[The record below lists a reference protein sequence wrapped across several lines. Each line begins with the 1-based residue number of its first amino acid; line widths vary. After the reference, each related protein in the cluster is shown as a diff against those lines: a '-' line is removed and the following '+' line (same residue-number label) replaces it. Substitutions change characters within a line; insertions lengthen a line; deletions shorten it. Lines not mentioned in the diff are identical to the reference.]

1 MNWARLNSE
10 APNSK
15 TLYGLISPLE
25 VGPFLTVSM
34 IAFDK
39 CPQLLDD
46 GQLSVAI
53 MGLEEEQSETSLAGI
68 CA

>member
-39 CPQLLDD
+39 CPQLLD